1 MQNFIIPG
9 LYENHKMNILF
20 LDFFHNNPQ
29 YFYDNINIRAIY
41 GNFPF
46 CTWDGGRAY
55 INQGNHATLE
65 QIQLLQKIYN
75 NDFNL
80 PMRFIFTNKLIEE
93 NDCYDHFN
101 NLVLQTC
108 QNDMNEIVINST
120 ILEQYIRENYPQ
132 YKIISSTTKCI
143 TNREEA
149 KKEILNP
156 NYIMTCLDYNLNKDY
171 KFLESL
177 SVEEKAKTE
186 LLVNAVCG
194 PGCPH
199 RADHYTLNSQYSLN
213 YGKPFAMRGCYITY
227 NNLYPFKN
235 NVIITPEELK
245 DYYEPNDFSYFKLE
259 GRSFSAISHLCNLV
273 KYMVKPE
280 YHLYVIVQLTDAYN
294 KSKDIL

>member
-1 MQNFIIPG
+1 
-9 LYENHKMNILF
+9 
-20 LDFFHNNPQ
+20 
-29 YFYDNINIRAIY
+29 
-41 GNFPF
+41 
-46 CTWDGGRAY
+46 
-55 INQGNHATLE
+55 
-65 QIQLLQKIYN
+65 
-75 NDFNL
+75 
-80 PMRFIFTNKLIEE
+80 
-93 NDCYDHFN
+93 
-101 NLVLQTC
+101 
-108 QNDMNEIVINST
+108 MNEIVINST

-259 GRSFSAISHLCNLV
+259 GRSFSAISHLCNLI

-280 YHLYVIVQLTDAYN
+280 YHLYVIAQLTDIYN
-294 KSKDIL
+294 KSRDIL